1 MGGIRQRGR
10 RGHQSRARVLARGS
24 GCLTRERLR
33 HDGLREEN
41 SEDEHFARVGIS
53 FRRLAVRP
61 LQPIDCQNLF
71 CEIDKYPRVV
81 VPHVAGITGRTPIKQ
96 GFAAADRP
104 AINAVIVPPK
114 WVATGTAVDVA

>member
-1 MGGIRQRGR
+1 
-10 RGHQSRARVLARGS
+10 
-24 GCLTRERLR
+24 
-33 HDGLREEN
+33 
-41 SEDEHFARVGIS
+41 
-53 FRRLAVRP
+53 VRP